1 MDILIYSI
9 LTNFIYFCSGYL
21 ILDKKKVNFSSY
33 FYIFFI
39 GSVALSFISLFLNFF
54 IKLSPLINSILY
66 SVIIILFV
74 NKSNLKF
81 SKNFWAFLFLSSFF
95 TFLLIIYSNVNR
107 PDAGLY
113 HLPYIS
119 LLNENKIIFGVSNI
133 HIRFAHVSILQYL
146 SAINNNYLFFE
157 NGISIPLASL
167 VSFFYLYFL
176 NDILRVI
183 KKKDPIDIAKF
194 FSLFILIYISFKITR
209 YSSFGNDAVAHLCFF
224 YLISY
229 FLKKNIEKIK
239 FNKVML
245 LSVFIFINKPML
257 GLVFLFPLVL
267 FLLKKYYK
275 SKKILLIIFSIPV
288 LFLSLWLTKNTI
300 VSGCMIYPLKV
311 TCFENLPWTN
321 TNQIIKDNLEGAV
334 WSKAWPDRIDKN
346 ISMIEYN
353 KNFLWLESWSKTHLK
368 YILNIIIP
376 FSLFVFLLTLFIQF
390 KVKKKI
396 TMPDNGLKLRF
407 FISLVICLIGLLSF
421 LTIFPIFR
429 YGYSYIVTLISLF
442 SILFIKK
449 KIPFK
454 ENIPIFKFILII
466 SIISIV
472 GKQVNKIYKNYSENP
487 SWPNIYTLDKNIKNH
502 KKININ
508 KDFFY
513 YHADKSDNLCMY
525 TPSPCTSYQLNK
537 QIYVN
542 RVLNYIIIKLK
553 NE

>member
-39 GSVALSFISLFLNFF
+39 GSVTLSFISLFLNFF

-66 SVIIILFV
+66 AVIIILFV

-176 NDILRVI
+176 NDVLRVI

-229 FLKKNIEKIK
+229 FLKNNIEKIK

-288 LFLSLWLTKNTI
+288 LFLTLWLTKNTI
-300 VSGCMIYPLKV
+300 VSGCMIYPLKI

-396 TMPDNGLKLRF
+396 TLLNNGLKLRF

-429 YGYSYIVTLISLF
+429 YGYSYIITLISLF
-442 SILFIKK
+442 SILFIKN

-466 SIISIV
+466 SIIFIV
-472 GKQVNKIYKNYSENP
+472 GKQVNKIYKNYSENSP
-487 SWPNIYTLDKNIKNH
+487 WPNIYTLDKNIKNH